1 MAFNHAPGMAVLLAC
16 GLALAGCGPSYS
28 PDSYDSGAV
37 QKANPVDQGVIIGA
51 RPVGVTNDGATGA
64 MTGAAAGGIAGS
76 QLPGSG
82 ATSALG
88 ALGGGLIGSLVGRS
102 TEKVAGAT
110 TAYEYIVRKTDDKLI
125 SVTQSDE
132 LPLVVGMH
140 VLVIAG
146 AQARIVPDYTVPM
159 PAKADK
165 VAPAVAPVMPAAVV
179 PATPV
184 SVTPT
189 PITPAPV
196 PPASSA
202 TPTSATPTGA
212 TPVPAAPATPAVGQ
226 DQT

>member
-1 MAFNHAPGMAVLLAC
+1 MAFKPAPGLAILMAG

-51 RPVGVTNDGATGA
+51 RPVGVTNDGSTGA
-64 MTGAAAGGIAGS
+64 VTGAAAGGIAGS

-82 ATSALG
+82 ATAALG
-88 ALGGGLIGSLVGRS
+88 ALGGSLIGSLVGRS

-110 TAYEYIVRKTDDKLI
+110 TAFEYIVRKSDDKLI
-125 SVTQSDE
+125 SVTQQDE

-146 AQARIVPDYTVPM
+146 AQARIVPDYTVKVTP
-159 PAKADK
+159 PNKGDK
-165 VAPAVAPVMPAAVV
+165 VVPVAPPTPPTVAPTAAPASPPAEAP
-179 PATPV
+179 PAT
-184 SVTPT
+184 TPAT
-189 PITPAPV
+189 VITPAPSA
-196 PPASSA
+196 PPVSL
-202 TPTSATPTGA
+202 
-212 TPVPAAPATPAVGQ
+212 

>member
-165 VAPAVAPVMPAAVV
+165 VAPVVAPAAVTV
-179 PATPV
+179 PSAPVPTTPAPITP
-184 SVTPT
+184 VTPT
-189 PITPAPV
+189 PTTTPA
-196 PPASSA
+196 
-202 TPTSATPTGA
+202 
-212 TPVPAAPATPAVGQ
+212 PAAPAVSQ

>member
-1 MAFNHAPGMAVLLAC
+1 MAFNPAPYLAMLLAC
-16 GLALAGCGPSYS
+16 ALPLAGCGPSYS

-51 RPVGVTNDGATGA
+51 RPVGVTNDGSTGA
-64 MTGAAAGGIAGS
+64 VTGAAAGGIAGS

-88 ALGGGLIGSLVGRS
+88 ALGGSLIGSLVGRS

-110 TAYEYIVRKTDDKLI
+110 TAYEYIVRKADDKLI
-125 SVTQSDE
+125 SVTQQDE

-146 AQARIVPDYTVPM
+146 AQARIVPDYTVKVAP
-159 PAKADK
+159 PNKADK
-165 VAPAVAPVMPAAVV
+165 VTPVVPPTTPLPAPSAAPTSSPSATPPPIAPAEASPAAT
-179 PATPV
+179 PATV
-184 SVTPT
+184 VTPAV
-189 PITPAPV
+189 PPPAA
-196 PPASSA
+196 PPASL
-202 TPTSATPTGA
+202 
-212 TPVPAAPATPAVGQ
+212 